1 MLVGKQGVAPPA
13 KDPHVHP
20 DPQNNSLRGTL
31 IPVDAE
37 HPRQIVFG
45 TPMKRTLVTAKV
57 DETTIPIFPAL
68 TSWQYA
74 ALIIVACLGALL
86 VIRLRRRLQVKE
98 RETKKIETHQTAD
111 SAGIQELKETLQ
123 VISASLQRIESLAL
137 AWSNDHKTGKG
148 DGKTTEDDRADHSQP
163 PGRTVPARR
172 PGSKETAKE
181 LFLMLLQNL
190 TIDPAPS
197 YASPEADN
205 DPLSPFMTRDVFLR
219 TSHNPFAVFLLFP
232 GQDETSGWVLP
243 NPAVIFRPELLRAV
257 YPDMTEETY
266 ARKESF
272 VPVAVQSAG
281 NRRWRVLNIT
291 SVE

>member
-1 MLVGKQGVAPPA
+1 MPGGKKGGDPPA

-45 TPMKRTLVTAKV
+45 TPMKTALVTAKI
-57 DETTIPIFPAL
+57 DETTMSIFPKPA
-68 TSWQYA
+68 SWQYA

-86 VIRLRRRLQVKE
+86 VIRLRRRLHVKE
-98 RETKKIETHQTAD
+98 RETKKIEPDQTAD

-163 PGRTVPARR
+163 PGRTVPDKRLD
-172 PGSKETAKE
+172 SKEAAKQ
-181 LFLMLLQNL
+181 LFLMLLQNR

-205 DPLSPFMTRDVFLR
+205 DPMSAFMTRDVFLK
-219 TSHNPFAVFLLFP
+219 TSHNRFAALLLFP
-232 GQDETSGWVLP
+232 GETETSGWVLP

-281 NRRWRVLNIT
+281 NGRWRVLNIA